1 MAGLNF
7 YQQLFEATLN
17 LCSKANKIMQDNQYA
32 NDDKEKK
39 SKN

>member
-1 MAGLNF
+1 MASLNF
-7 YQQLFEATLN
+7 YQQQFEATSN
-17 LCSKANKIMQDNQYA
+17 LCSKASKIMQDNRYA